1 MRWFCVAVFLLSF
14 LGFLGISSLG
24 HTGSGESA
32 QETPSLVVAVSIMPQ
47 KFFVEQIGG
56 KRVQVV
62 TLVPQG
68 VDPHTYEPRPKDISD
83 LQKAKIYFSIG
94 YLEIE
99 KVWLE
104 RFKKRFPQMLVINT
118 TEGIALRQ
126 GDVHNHS
133 DKYSHHEAGID
144 PHVWLSPPLVM
155 LQSRAIYRALVD
167 ADPDGKAFY
176 SENFKA
182 WIGKLVALDIEL
194 TSMFA
199 PFRGK
204 SFLVYHP
211 AWSYFAEAYGLRQLV
226 VEKEGK
232 VPGPRDLRDL
242 KTEAE
247 KYNIKVLF
255 VSSDVPSVSAENIS
269 KELGIT
275 TDTLNP
281 LAYDWD
287 KNIRTVATKLI
298 SSWTSEK

>member
-1 MRWFCVAVFLLSF
+1 MRWFYLATFLF
-14 LGFLGISSLG
+14 LFLIFLGISSLG
-24 HTGSGESA
+24 HTGSSESA

-56 KRVQVV
+56 KRVQVI

-68 VDPHTYEPRPKDISD
+68 IDPHTYEPRPKDIND
-83 LQKAKIYFSIG
+83 FQKVKIYFSMG
-94 YLEIE
+94 YLEAE

-104 RFKKRFPQMLVINT
+104 RFKKRFPQMLVVNT
-118 TEGIALRQ
+118 TEGIALRR
-126 GDVHNHS
+126 GDVHDHS
-133 DKYSHHEAGID
+133 DRHSHHEAGID

-176 SENFKA
+176 GENFKS
-182 WIGKLVALDIEL
+182 WMEKLVALDIEL

-232 VPGPRDLRDL
+232 VPGPRDLKEL
-242 KTEAE
+242 KTEVE
-247 KYNIKVLF
+247 KNNIKVLF
-255 VSSDVPSVSAENIS
+255 VSSDVPSVFAENIS
-269 KELGIT
+269 KELRIT

>member
-1 MRWFCVAVFLLSF
+1 MRWFCGVAFLSVFLA
-14 LGFLGISSLG
+14 FLGISSVG
-24 HTGSGESA
+24 YTSSNESV

-68 VDPHTYEPRPKDISD
+68 VDPHTYEPRPKDIND

-104 RFKKRFPQMLVINT
+104 RFKKRFPQMLVIST
-118 TEGIALRQ
+118 TEGIALRR
-126 GDVHNHS
+126 GDVHEHGDRNG
-133 DKYSHHEAGID
+133 HHDAGVD

-155 LQSRAIYRALVD
+155 LQSRTIYRALVE
-167 ADPDGKAFY
+167 ADPDGRTFY
-176 SENFKA
+176 SENFKT
-182 WIGKLVALDIEL
+182 WMEKLVALDIEL

-211 AWSYFAEAYGLRQLV
+211 AWNYFAEAYGFRQLV

-232 VPGPRDLRDL
+232 PPGPRDLKEL
-242 KTEAE
+242 KAE
-247 KYNIKVLF
+247 VEKNNIQVLF
-255 VSSDVPSVSAENIS
+255 VSSDVPSVTAENTS

-287 KNIRTVATKLI
+287 KNIRAVAAKLI
-298 SSWTSEK
+298 SSWTTKK

>member
-94 YLEIE
+94 YLEVE

-133 DKYSHHEAGID
+133 DRHSHHEAGID

-194 TSMFA
+194 TSMFT

-204 SFLVYHP
+204 FFLVYHP

-232 VPGPRDLRDL
+232 APGPRDLRDL